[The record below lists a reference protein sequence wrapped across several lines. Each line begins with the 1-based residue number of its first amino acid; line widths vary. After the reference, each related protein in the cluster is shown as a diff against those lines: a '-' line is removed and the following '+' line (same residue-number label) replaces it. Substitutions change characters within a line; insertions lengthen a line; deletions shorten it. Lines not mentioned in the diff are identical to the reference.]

1 MHLAV
6 KKEAEDVILGVLRHG
21 CVDNMTS
28 PGSTFPFS
36 ASECKEYI
44 SIFEG
49 FRCSSIAAA
58 QGYQNAVIARIW
70 NAVGKLKRRSKSD
83 SAIKKLLAILRSQL
97 ALGTSIVMG

>member
-6 KKEAEDVILGVLRHG
+6 KKEAEDVILCVLRHG

-49 FRCSSIAAA
+49 SSIAAA

-97 ALGTSIVMG
+97 VLGTSIVMG